1 MGTSGGGSQAQ
12 SMGSMNPVIGL
23 LLNAFNV
30 PTRTDVGGGGIMA
43 GDAPYQGGAGF
54 QFTDPLFGPRTF
66 DPLGNLFDP
75 ISFGDQGLDTGGL
88 INRTAGQQQELAQT
102 GFKTD
107 ISPAVDLSQR
117 LFEEEFIPGAMEQ
130 FGGLGLNPGDT
141 DFTNAMMREGSRR
154 ATELGA
160 LDIDLS
166 EAAAGRRM
174 AGMQSAP
181 GLLDLQNLGLT
192 TEFAGTDAGQIFNIL
207 SSIGGI
213 GTQAGVSGGGSNESS
228 KGWGWLS

>member
-1 MGTSGGGSQAQ
+1 MGTTGGGSQAQ
-12 SMGSMNPVIGL
+12 SMGTMNPAIGL
-23 LLNAFNV
+23 LNNLFGV
-30 PTRTDVGGGGIMA
+30 PTRTDVGGGGIML

-54 QFTDPLFGPRTF
+54 QFANPAFGSGDWDALSGITDTT
-66 DPLGNLFDP
+66 D
-75 ISFGDQGLDTGGL
+75 FGDQGLDIGSIL
-88 INRTAGQQQELAQT
+88 QRTAGQQQELSQT

-107 ISPAVDLSQR
+107 ISPAVALSQR

-181 GLLDLQNLGLT
+181 GLMDLQNLGYT
-192 TEFAGTDAGQIFNIL
+192 TEFASTDAGQLLDRIL
-207 SSIGGI
+207 GI
-213 GTQAGVSGGGSNESS
+213 AGMGTQAGVSGGGSNESS
-228 KGWGWLS
+228 KGWGLLS